1 MSDITVVLVD
11 DHAVLRQALRLYL
24 EMQGGVSVI
33 GEASD
38 GFEAVALVE
47 SLQPDL
53 LILDIKMPGLD
64 GIEVAQRITKGP
76 SQTRVIMLSMYSNE
90 AYVVQALRA
99 GAAGYV
105 TKESSGS
112 ELMTA
117 MKDVM
122 NGHHYLSPAL
132 SERAIELYKRTA
144 APSEFGLYETLTNR
158 EREVLELATEGKN
171 NAKIGDLLGISIRTA
186 ESHRTN
192 LMRKLALRSQ
202 AELILYSEQ
211 RRNFLG
217 AG

>member
-1 MSDITVVLVD
+1 MV
-11 DHAVLRQALRLYL
+11 
-24 EMQGGVSVI
+24 
-33 GEASD
+33 GEASE
-38 GFEAVALVE
+38 GFEALALVE
-47 SLQPDL
+47 KLQPDL

-64 GIEVAQRITKGP
+64 GLEVAQRITKGP
-76 SQTRVIMLSMYSNE
+76 WQTRIIMLSMYSNE

-117 MKDVM
+117 MRDVM

-132 SERAIELYKRTA
+132 SERAIELYKKTA

-158 EREVLELATEGKN
+158 EREVLQLATEGRN
-171 NAKIGDLLGISIRTA
+171 NAKIGELLGISTRTA

-192 LMRKLALRSQ
+192 LMRKLGVRSQ
-202 AELILYSEQ
+202 AELILYSVQ
-211 RRNFLG
+211 RRDFLG

>member
-1 MSDITVVLVD
+1 MSDITVVLAD
-11 DHAVLRQALRLYL
+11 DHAVLRQGLRLYL
-24 EMQGGVSVI
+24 EIQGGVSVV
-33 GEASD
+33 GEASE
-38 GFEAVALVE
+38 GFEALALVE
-47 SLQPDL
+47 KLQPDL

-64 GIEVAQRITKGP
+64 GLEVAQRITKGP
-76 SQTRVIMLSMYSNE
+76 WQTRIIMLSMYSNE

-117 MKDVM
+117 MRDVM

-132 SERAIELYKRTA
+132 SERAIELYKKTA

-158 EREVLELATEGKN
+158 EREVLQLATEGRN
-171 NAKIGDLLGISIRTA
+171 NAKIGELLGISTRTA

-192 LMRKLALRSQ
+192 LMRKLGVRSQ
-202 AELILYSEQ
+202 AELILYSVQ
-211 RRNFLG
+211 RRDFLG